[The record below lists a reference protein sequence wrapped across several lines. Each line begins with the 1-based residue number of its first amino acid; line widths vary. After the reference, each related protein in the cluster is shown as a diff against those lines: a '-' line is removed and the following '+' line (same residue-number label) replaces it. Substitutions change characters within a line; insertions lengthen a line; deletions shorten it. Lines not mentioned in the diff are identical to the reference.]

1 MVCWCSGSHLF
12 GFSGNLQEKDMVDYE
27 VVAEQGIRL
36 NRRHAKGET
45 VKLSPGQARYLLLN
59 GKIRPVEP
67 TAPVVAKKS

>member
-1 MVCWCSGSHLF
+1 MV
-12 GFSGNLQEKDMVDYE
+12 EYE